1 MLLKTILFLS
11 LFVSLS
17 FTLILWENAFK
28 NALDFYQNEQRPE
41 KIYLHTNSK
50 QYVAGETIYLKG
62 YAVEGVT
69 HQTTQ
74 ISSTVYIEL
83 CDEKSAPIVSQMFA
97 IDSGTFVGNIEIPKN
112 IATNT
117 YTLCAY
123 TAWQLNTE
131 KSYIFGKSI
140 NIINLDNPKQVA
152 SPRNI
157 DSLYVSFFPEGGNF
171 ITNIENHVA
180 FKVNNQFGEAIEAKL
195 SLRNQDNKS
204 ITNLQTVHEGIGTFD
219 LAPLDNEKYHI
230 DIDSIKVQNIFISP
244 KSYAVVN
251 ANYLL
256 PVSASAGLAVK
267 INNLNSKDVIM
278 QLTNSKNLQNQN
290 IYVVAHCQGELLIT
304 TTINLKEQSNLLK
317 ISKSQLRTGIVQF
330 TFFDEQNIP
339 LAERIVFIDK
349 NDHLKLTI
357 NPNKKQ
363 YHHREKIT
371 INFKAQNHENLAAIG
386 NFSVSINKIDT
397 VLEYKNHIFSELLL
411 NNELRGE
418 IKNPAYYFE
427 NKNIKT
433 QYHLDLLMLTQGW
446 RRFSWKNLLN
456 HTPNAIAY
464 APEQGIVEQG
474 VILND
479 KKQAIPFAKTSFI
492 ALLPDGKQ
500 EIFEVTANE
509 KGEFMFAHDFPPQT
523 ELLISEK
530 NDKQNFQIVW
540 NNKTNKYAPK
550 LVSDVS
556 MQHNFIVSSP
566 FIKQNQFISTI
577 NQQYKVG
584 FEDKILDEVVIMG
597 KKEEKT
603 PTSTNVQLFGQ
614 PEQRIILQPNDIVG
628 LVNIAD
634 YLPGRVAGLQIVG
647 GQMIMRGTT
656 SILGK
661 SEIQVVVDGM
671 AITGSAR
678 EALNT
683 INPNDIASIEI
694 YKGGSSA
701 MFGVR
706 GANGVIAITTKRG
719 EVNSVTGK
727 AIEKYLV
734 KSYSLVKEY
743 YTPNYAEKLP
753 QHIKPDHRNTIFWKP
768 ILKTNANGETV
779 FEFYNS
785 DDTGNYQIIVEG
797 MTKDGKIGRCVHEIE
812 SK

>member
-1 MLLKTILFLS
+1 MQQSRIKVGNV
-11 LFVSLS
+11 FVSP
-17 FTLILWENAFK
+17 TK
-28 NALDFYQNEQRPE
+28 
-41 KIYLHTNSK
+41 
-50 QYVAGETIYLKG
+50 YVTI
-62 YAVEGVT
+62 
-69 HQTTQ
+69 
-74 ISSTVYIEL
+74 
-83 CDEKSAPIVSQMFA
+83 
-97 IDSGTFVGNIEIPKN
+97 
-112 IATNT
+112 
-117 YTLCAY
+117 
-123 TAWQLNTE
+123 
-131 KSYIFGKSI
+131 
-140 NIINLDNPKQVA
+140 NP
-152 SPRNI
+152 
-157 DSLYVSFFPEGGNF
+157 
-171 ITNIENHVA
+171 
-180 FKVNNQFGEAIEAKL
+180 
-195 SLRNQDNKS
+195 
-204 ITNLQTVHEGIGTFD
+204 
-219 LAPLDNEKYHI
+219 
-230 DIDSIKVQNIFISP
+230 
-244 KSYAVVN
+244 
-251 ANYLL
+251 NYLL
-256 PVSASAGLAVK
+256 PVSTSAGLAVK
-267 INNLNSKDVIM
+267 INNLNSKDVMI

-290 IYVVAHCQGELLIT
+290 IHVVAHCQGELLIT
-304 TTINLKEQSNLLK
+304 ATINLKEQSNLLK

-330 TFFDEQNIP
+330 TFFDEQNMP

-371 INFKAQNHENLAAIG
+371 INLKAQNHENFAVIG
-386 NFSVSINKIDT
+386 NFSVAINKIDT

-418 IKNPAYYFE
+418 IKNPAYYFT

-446 RRFSWKNLLN
+446 RRFSWKSLLN
-456 HTPNAIAY
+456 HTPKTIAY

-492 ALLPDGKQ
+492 ALLPNGQQ

-509 KGEFMFAHDFPPQT
+509 KGEFIFTHDFPPQT
-523 ELLISEK
+523 ELLISGK

-540 NNKTNKYAPK
+540 NNKINKYIPQ
-550 LVSDVS
+550 SSSYVS
-556 MQHNFIVSSP
+556 MQDIFFTSNL

-577 NQQYKVG
+577 NQQYKIG
-584 FEDKILDEVVIMG
+584 FEDKNLDEVVIMG

-603 PTSTNVQLFGQ
+603 PPSTNIQLFGQ
-614 PEQRIILQPNDIVG
+614 PEQRIILQSKDIVG
-628 LVNIAD
+628 LVSIAD
-634 YLPGRVAGLQIVG
+634 YLPGRVSGLQILG
-647 GQMIMRGTT
+647 GKMIMRGIG
-656 SILGK
+656 SIRGN
-661 SEIQVVVDGM
+661 SEVKIMVDG
-671 AITGSAR
+671 IFIESGSSAKD
-678 EALNT
+678 ALVN
-683 INPNDIASIEI
+683 ISPDDIASIEI

-701 MFGVR
+701 IFGAR

-719 EVNSVTGK
+719 EVSSVTGK

-753 QHIKPDHRNTIFWKP
+753 QHIKPNHRSTIFWKP
-768 ILKTNANGETV
+768 TLKTDANGEAI